1 MPRAMLAARL
11 SGQSHG
17 RVAASGRCCAL
28 RQPCSA
34 CDRSRKHS
42 AHRQAAKSRGRA
54 AAAAPDP
61 AATGSSGSEPAAA
74 AAAAAGQP
82 APLSSSPPAPSSLLM
97 RAIAQVLSLA
107 AALACLILL
116 PAYASERLG
125 QQPLKAA
132 ASYSLYLLFFASGTI
147 SRMLRYGRLAE
158 AQRDAQRSS
167 GGARLALLLFAAV
180 LVPAGH
186 WAAWWDSSL
195 AHLAAA
201 APKAAAAAAS
211 WVLPAAGYSLMLAG
225 WALNAAAAAALGK
238 VGGRLL
244 VGMVDCYLAPALPC
258 AVCA

>member
-1 MPRAMLAARL
+1 
-11 SGQSHG
+11 
-17 RVAASGRCCAL
+17 
-28 RQPCSA
+28 
-34 CDRSRKHS
+34 
-42 AHRQAAKSRGRA
+42 
-54 AAAAPDP
+54 
-61 AATGSSGSEPAAA
+61 
-74 AAAAAGQP
+74 
-82 APLSSSPPAPSSLLM
+82 M

-238 VGGRLL
+238 AYNRVVAPDELVTTGPYALVQHPIYTSYMLLFAGHALSLGSPAAAALLL
-244 VGMVDCYLAPALPC
+244 VGCLWYYRRRTRLEEAVLEDTFGGRYRQYRHSTGRFLPC
-258 AVCA
+258 LH